1 MQTECGIH
9 NLPFTINHHQ
19 STINLKKSIMKN
31 FTIYLVILIFLFV
44 SKVLGQ
50 ETFESQAKKI
60 ANKIEK
66 ITKEEKANLKEE
78 VEAVN
83 VQLSEGKITQEQADK
98 RKKELAEA
106 RAVIIEEKVTLAQ
119 NELNDLV
126 QQKVDGKIKEQQDST
141 HTYTIRWNAKK
152 WEKDSIHG
160 EKRTTSQFVFALGLN
175 NMMVDGKLQDS
186 NYSFIGSHFYEWGF
200 TYNSRLM
207 KNDNLLHAKYGLS
220 LMYNNIR
227 PTDNRS
233 FVVNG
238 EQTNLEVNAINLEE
252 SRFRNVYIVLPVH
265 LEFDFTKPKIS
276 NGKTYFRTH
285 ESFRFGIGGYGGINV
300 KSKQILKFEDN
311 DYKSTQKTKG
321 DFNTNNFIYGLSSYI
336 GYKELSLY
344 LKYDLNPLFQDNLVK
359 ENNISLGLRF
369 DFN

>member
-1 MQTECGIH
+1 
-9 NLPFTINHHQ
+9 
-19 STINLKKSIMKN
+19 MKN
-31 FTIYLVILIFLFV
+31 FTLYLVILVFLFV

-50 ETFESQAKKI
+50 ETFESKAKKI

-66 ITKEEKANLKEE
+66 VTKEEKAILKEE

-98 RKKELAEA
+98 RKKELSEA
-106 RAVIIEEKVTLAQ
+106 RAIIIEEKVTLAQ

-126 QQKVDGKIKEQQDST
+126 QQKVDGKIKEQDS
-141 HTYTIRWNAKK
+141 IKK
-152 WEKDSIHG
+152 GKIVIYWDKNDKNKKSRDSIHG
-160 EKRTTSQFVFALGLN
+160 EKRTTSQFVFAMGLN
-175 NMMVDGKLQDS
+175 NMMADGKLQDS
-186 NYSFIGSHFYEWGF
+186 NYGFMSSHFYEWGF

-207 KNDNLLHAKYGLS
+207 KTDNLLHAKYGLS

-238 EQTNLEVNAINLEE
+238 DQTVLQTNAINLDE
-252 SRFRNVYIVLPVH
+252 SRFRNVYIVLPLH
-265 LEFDFTKPKIS
+265 LEFDFSKPQVS

-285 ESFRFGIGGYGGINV
+285 KSFRFGIGGYAGINV
-300 KSKQILKFEDN
+300 KSKQILKYDQDDL
-311 DYKSTQKTKG
+311 DYKTTIKG
-321 DFNTNNFIYGLSSYI
+321 DYNVNNFIYGLSSYI
-336 GYKELSLY
+336 GYKALSLY
-344 LKYDLNPLFQDNLVK
+344 AKYDLNPLFQDNPVK

-369 DFN
+369 DLN

>member
-1 MQTECGIH
+1 
-9 NLPFTINHHQ
+9 
-19 STINLKKSIMKN
+19 MKN

-50 ETFESQAKKI
+50 ETFESKAKKI

-66 ITKEEKANLKEE
+66 VTKEEKAALKDE

-119 NELNDLV
+119 NELSDLV
-126 QQKVDGKIKEQQDST
+126 QQKVDGKIKEQDTT
-141 HTYTIRWNAKK
+141 HTYIIRWDPKRDR
-152 WEKDSIHG
+152 DSIHG
-160 EKRTTSQFVFALGLN
+160 EKRTTSQFVFAMGLN

-238 EQTNLEVNAINLEE
+238 DQTVLQTNAINLDE

-265 LEFDFTKPKIS
+265 LEFDFSKPKVS

-285 ESFRFGIGGYGGINV
+285 QSFRFGIGGYAGINV
-300 KSKQILKFEDN
+300 KSKQILKYDQDDL
-311 DYKSTQKTKG
+311 DYKTTIKG
-321 DFNTNNFIYGLSSYI
+321 DYNVNNFIYGLSSYI
-336 GYKELSLY
+336 GYRAFSLY
-344 LKYDLNPLFQDNLVK
+344 AKYDLNPLFKNNLVK
-359 ENNISLGLRF
+359 ENNISLGIRL
-369 DFN
+369 DLN

>member
-1 MQTECGIH
+1 
-9 NLPFTINHHQ
+9 
-19 STINLKKSIMKN
+19 MKN

-66 ITKEEKANLKEE
+66 ITKEEKAALKEE

-83 VQLSEGKITQEQADK
+83 VQLSEGKITKEQADR

-106 RAVIIEEKVTLAQ
+106 RAVIMEEKITVAQ
-119 NELNDLV
+119 NELNNLV
-126 QQKVDGKIKEQQDST
+126 QQKVDGKIKE
-141 HTYTIRWNAKK
+141 
-152 WEKDSIHG
+152 KDSIKKHTLIIHWNDKNWNDSNRKRRDSIRG
-160 EKRTTSQFVFALGLN
+160 EKRTTSQFVFAMGLN
-175 NMMVDGKLQDS
+175 NMMADGKLQDS
-186 NYSFIGSHFYEWGF
+186 NYKFMGSHFYEWGF

-238 EQTNLEVNAINLEE
+238 DQTDLITNPVNLKE
-252 SRFRNVYIVLPVH
+252 SRFRNVYLVLPVH
-265 LEFDFTKPKIS
+265 LEFDFTKPKEN
-276 NGKTYFRTH
+276 NGNTYFRTH
-285 ESFRFGIGGYGGINV
+285 KSFRFGVGGYAGINV
-300 KSKQILKFEDN
+300 KSKQILKFEED
-311 DYKSTQKTKG
+311 DLKYKSTIKG
-321 DFNTNNFIYGLSSYI
+321 EYNVNNFIYGLSSYI
-336 GYKELSLY
+336 GYRELSLY
-344 LKYDLNPLFQDNLVK
+344 MKYDLNPLFQDNLIK

>member
-1 MQTECGIH
+1 
-9 NLPFTINHHQ
+9 
-19 STINLKKSIMKN
+19 MKN
-31 FTIYLVILIFLFV
+31 FTIYLVILVFLFV

-50 ETFESQAKKI
+50 ETFESRAKQI

-66 ITKEEKANLKEE
+66 VTKEEKQALKEE
-78 VEAVN
+78 IEAVN
-83 VQLSEGKITQEQADK
+83 VQFSEGKITQEQADK

-126 QQKVDGKIKEQQDST
+126 QQKVDGKIKEGDSISK
-141 HTYTIRWNAKK
+141 HTLIIHWNDKDWSGKK
-152 WEKDSIHG
+152 RSKDSIHG
-160 EKRTTSQFVFALGLN
+160 EKRTTSQFVFAMGLN
-175 NMMVDGKLQDS
+175 NTMIDGKLQDS
-186 NYSFIGSHFYEWGF
+186 RYSFIGSHFYEWGF

-220 LMYNNIR
+220 VMYNNIR

-233 FVVNG
+233 FVVDGN
-238 EQTNLEVNAINLEE
+238 QTNLEVNAINMDE

-265 LEFDFTKPKIS
+265 LEFDFTRPKES

-285 ESFRFGIGGYGGINV
+285 KSFRFGIGGYAGINV
-300 KSKQILKFEDN
+300 KSKQILKFEEEDLK
-311 DYKSTQKTKG
+311 YKTTIKG
-321 DFNTNNFIYGLSSYI
+321 DYNVNNFIYGLSSYV
-336 GYKELSLY
+336 GYKEMSLY
-344 LKYDLNPLFQDNLVK
+344 LKYDLNPLFQDNLID

-369 DFN
+369 DLN

>member
-1 MQTECGIH
+1 
-9 NLPFTINHHQ
+9 
-19 STINLKKSIMKN
+19 MKN
-31 FTIYLVILIFLFV
+31 FTLYLVILVFLFV

-50 ETFESQAKKI
+50 ETFESKASSIARKIERVTKEQKKI
-60 ANKIEK
+60 
-66 ITKEEKANLKEE
+66 LKEE

-126 QQKVDGKIKEQQDST
+126 QQKVDGKIKEQDSSRI
-141 HTYTIRWNAKK
+141 YMIRWERDKCN
-152 WEKDSIHG
+152 KDSIRG
-160 EKRTTSQFVFALGLN
+160 EKRTTSQFVFATGLN
-175 NMMVDGKLQDS
+175 NMMIDGKLQDS

-200 TYNSRLM
+200 TYNTRLM

-227 PTDNRS
+227 PTKNRS
-233 FVVNG
+233 FVVDG
-238 EQTNLEVNAINLEE
+238 DQTNLEINAVNLSE

-265 LEFDFTKPKIS
+265 LEFDFTKPKVKD
-276 NGKTYFRTH
+276 GKTYFRTH
-285 ESFRFGIGGYGGINV
+285 KSFRFGVGGYAGINV
-300 KSKQILKFEDN
+300 KSKQILKFEEEDLK
-311 DYKSTQKTKG
+311 YKTTIKG
-321 DFNTNNFIYGLSSYI
+321 DYNVNNFIYGLSSYV
-336 GYKELSLY
+336 GYRDISLY
-344 LKYDLNPLFQDNLVK
+344 LKYDLNPLFKDNLVK

-369 DFN
+369 DLN

>member
-1 MQTECGIH
+1 
-9 NLPFTINHHQ
+9 
-19 STINLKKSIMKN
+19 MKN
-31 FTIYLVILIFLFV
+31 FTICLVILIFLFV

-50 ETFESQAKKI
+50 ETFEAKAKKI
-60 ANKIEK
+60 ADRIEK
-66 ITKEEKANLKEE
+66 ITKEEKEALKQE
-78 VEAVN
+78 VEVIN

-106 RAVIIEEKVTLAQ
+106 RAVIIEEKVAIAQ

-126 QQKVDGKIKEQQDST
+126 QQKVDGKLKEQ
-141 HTYTIRWNAKK
+141 
-152 WEKDSIHG
+152 DSIKKSKIVIYWDKDVWHNKKDKERIHS
-160 EKRTTSQFVFALGLN
+160 EKRTTSQFVFAMGLN
-175 NMMVDGKLQDS
+175 NMMGDGKLQDS
-186 NYSFIGSHFYEWGF
+186 NYKFMASHFYEWGF

-233 FVVNG
+233 FVLNGDQTDLVVNPV
-238 EQTNLEVNAINLEE
+238 NLTE
-252 SRFRNVYIVLPVH
+252 SRFRNVYLVAPVH
-265 LEFDFTKPKIS
+265 LEFDFTKPKEKD
-276 NGKTYFRTH
+276 GKTYFRTH
-285 ESFRFGIGGYGGINV
+285 KSFRFGVGGYAGINV
-300 KSKQILKFEDN
+300 KSKQILKFEED
-311 DYKSTQKTKG
+311 DLKYKSTIKG
-321 DFNTNNFIYGLSSYI
+321 EYNVNNFIYGLSSYI

-344 LKYDLNPLFQDNLVK
+344 MKYDLNPLFQDNLTK

>member
-1 MQTECGIH
+1 
-9 NLPFTINHHQ
+9 
-19 STINLKKSIMKN
+19 MKN
-31 FTIYLVILIFLFV
+31 FTIYLVILVFLFV

-50 ETFESQAKKI
+50 ETFESRAKQI

-66 ITKEEKANLKEE
+66 VTKEEKQALKEE
-78 VEAVN
+78 IEAVN

-126 QQKVDGKIKEQQDST
+126 QQKVDGKIREQDST
-141 HTYTIRWNAKK
+141 KKYRISFDRKIHRNDSTY
-152 WEKDSIHG
+152 S
-160 EKRTTSQFVFALGLN
+160 EKRTTTQFVFAMGLN
-175 NMMVDGKLQDS
+175 NTMADGKLQDS

-220 LMYNNIR
+220 VMYNNIR
-227 PTDNRS
+227 PTENRS
-233 FVVNG
+233 FVVDGN
-238 EQTNLEVNAINLEE
+238 QTNLEINAVNMDE

-265 LEFDFTKPKIS
+265 LEFDFTKPKVS
-276 NGKTYFRTH
+276 DGKTYFRTH
-285 ESFRFGIGGYGGINV
+285 KSFRFGVGGYAGINV
-300 KSKQILKFEDN
+300 KSKQILKFEEEDLK
-311 DYKSTQKTKG
+311 YKTTIKG
-321 DFNTNNFIYGLSSYI
+321 DYNVNNFIYGLSSYI
-336 GYKELSLY
+336 GYRDISLY
-344 LKYDLNPLFQDNLVK
+344 LKYDLNPLFQDNLIK

-369 DFN
+369 DLN

>member
-1 MQTECGIH
+1 
-9 NLPFTINHHQ
+9 
-19 STINLKKSIMKN
+19 MKN
-31 FTIYLVILIFLFV
+31 FTVYLVILVFLFV

-50 ETFESQAKKI
+50 ETFESRAKQI

-66 ITKEEKANLKEE
+66 ITKEEKAALKEE

-106 RAVIIEEKVTLAQ
+106 RAVIIEEKITLAQ

-126 QQKVDGKIKEQQDST
+126 QQKVDGKIKEQDST
-141 HTYTIRWNAKK
+141 GKHTLIIHWNDRNWNEQNRKRR
-152 WEKDSIHG
+152 DSIHG
-160 EKRTTSQFVFALGLN
+160 EKRTTSQFVFAMGLN

-238 EQTNLEVNAINLEE
+238 NKTNLEVNTINLDE
-252 SRFRNVYIVLPVH
+252 SRFRNVYLVLPLH
-265 LEFDFTKPKIS
+265 LEFDFSKPTVT

-285 ESFRFGIGGYGGINV
+285 KSFRFGIGGYAGINV
-300 KSKQILKFEDN
+300 KSKQILKFEEEDLK
-311 DYKSTQKTKG
+311 YKTTIKG
-321 DFNTNNFIYGLSSYI
+321 DYNVNNFMYGLSSYI
-336 GYKELSLY
+336 GYKSLSLY
-344 LKYDLNPLFQDNLVK
+344 AKYDLNPLFQDNVVDEK
-359 ENNISLGLRF
+359 NISLGLRF
-369 DFN
+369 DLN

>member
-1 MQTECGIH
+1 
-9 NLPFTINHHQ
+9 
-19 STINLKKSIMKN
+19 MKN
-31 FTIYLVILIFLFV
+31 LTIYLVVLVFLFV

-50 ETFESQAKKI
+50 ETFESKAKKI

-66 ITKEEKANLKEE
+66 ITKEEKAALKEE

-83 VQLSEGKITQEQADK
+83 VQLTEGKITSEQADK

-106 RAVIIEEKVTLAQ
+106 RAIRIEEKVTEAQ

-126 QQKVDGKIKEQQDST
+126 QQKVGGKIKAQDST
-141 HTYTIRWNAKK
+141 HIYVIHWDPKK
-152 WEKDSIHG
+152 AKDSIHG
-160 EKRTTSQFVFALGLN
+160 EKRTTTQFVFAAGLN

-186 NYSFIGSHFYEWGF
+186 NYGFIGSHFYEWGF
-200 TYNSRLM
+200 TYNTRLM

-220 LMYNNIR
+220 VMYNNIR
-227 PTDNRS
+227 PRDNRS

-238 EQTNLEVNAINLEE
+238 DQTVLQTNAINLDE
-252 SRFRNVYIVLPVH
+252 SRFRNVYIVAPVH
-265 LEFDFTKPKIS
+265 LEFDFSRPKVS
-276 NGKTYFRTH
+276 DGKTYFKTH
-285 ESFRFGIGGYGGINV
+285 QGFRFGIGGYAGINV
-300 KSKQILKFEDN
+300 KSKQIIKYDQDDL
-311 DYKSTQKTKG
+311 DYKTTIKG
-321 DFNTNNFIYGLSSYI
+321 DYNVNNFIYGLSSYI

-344 LKYDLNPLFQDNLVK
+344 MKYDLNPLFQDNLVK

>member
-1 MQTECGIH
+1 
-9 NLPFTINHHQ
+9 
-19 STINLKKSIMKN
+19 MKN
-31 FTIYLVILIFLFV
+31 FTLYLVILIFLFV

-50 ETFESQAKKI
+50 ETFESKAKKI

-66 ITKEEKANLKEE
+66 VTKEEKAALKEE

-106 RAVIIEEKVTLAQ
+106 RATIIEEKVTEAQ

-126 QQKVDGKIKEQQDST
+126 QQKVDGKIKEGDSIMK
-141 HTYTIRWNAKK
+141 HGLVIRWNDELWRDSKK
-152 WEKDSIHG
+152 GKDSIRG
-160 EKRTTSQFVFALGLN
+160 EKRTTSQFVFAMGLN

-200 TYNSRLM
+200 TYNSRLL

-238 EQTNLEVNAINLEE
+238 DQTVLETNPVNLDE
-252 SRFRNVYIVLPVH
+252 SRFRNVYIVLPLH
-265 LEFDFTKPKIS
+265 LEFDFTKSQVS

-285 ESFRFGIGGYGGINV
+285 KSFRFGIGGYAGINV
-300 KSKQILKFEDN
+300 KSKQILKYDQDDL
-311 DYKSTQKTKG
+311 DYKTTIKG
-321 DFNTNNFIYGLSSYI
+321 DYNVNNFIYGLSSYI
-336 GYKELSLY
+336 GYREFSLY
-344 LKYDLNPLFQDNLVK
+344 AKYDLNPLFQNNLVK
-359 ENNISLGLRF
+359 ENNISLGIRVDL
-369 DFN
+369 N

>member
-1 MQTECGIH
+1 
-9 NLPFTINHHQ
+9 
-19 STINLKKSIMKN
+19 MKN
-31 FTIYLVILIFLFV
+31 FTIYLVILVFLFV

-50 ETFESQAKKI
+50 ETFESRAKQI

-66 ITKEEKANLKEE
+66 VTKEEKQALKEE
-78 VEAVN
+78 IEAVN

-126 QQKVDGKIKEQQDST
+126 QQKVDGKIKEGDSINK
-141 HTYTIRWNAKK
+141 HTLIIHWNDKDWSGKK
-152 WEKDSIHG
+152 RSKDSIHG
-160 EKRTTSQFVFALGLN
+160 EKRTTSQFVFAMGLN
-175 NMMVDGKLQDS
+175 NTMIDGKLQDS
-186 NYSFIGSHFYEWGF
+186 RYSFIGSHFYEWGF

-220 LMYNNIR
+220 VMYNNIR

-233 FVVNG
+233 FVVDGN
-238 EQTNLEVNAINLEE
+238 QTNLEVNAINMDE

-265 LEFDFTKPKIS
+265 LEFDFTRPKES
-276 NGKTYFRTH
+276 NGKTYFKTH
-285 ESFRFGIGGYGGINV
+285 KSFRFGIGGYAGINV
-300 KSKQILKFEDN
+300 KSKQILKFEEEDLK
-311 DYKSTQKTKG
+311 YKTTIKG
-321 DFNTNNFIYGLSSYI
+321 DYNVNNFIYGLSSYV
-336 GYKELSLY
+336 GYKEMSLY
-344 LKYDLNPLFQDNLVK
+344 LKYDLNPLFQDNLID

-369 DFN
+369 DLN

>member
-1 MQTECGIH
+1 
-9 NLPFTINHHQ
+9 
-19 STINLKKSIMKN
+19 MKN
-31 FTIYLVILIFLFV
+31 FTIHLVILIFLFV
-44 SKVLGQ
+44 SKVFGQ
-50 ETFESQAKKI
+50 ETFESKAKEI

-66 ITKEEKANLKEE
+66 VTKEEKEKLKEE

-126 QQKVDGKIKEQQDST
+126 QQKVDGKLKEQDST
-141 HTYTIRWNAKK
+141 RKSKIVIYWDKNDWNHNKC
-152 WEKDSIHG
+152 KDSIRG
-160 EKRTTSQFVFALGLN
+160 EKRTTSQFVFAMGLN
-175 NMMVDGKLQDS
+175 NMMVDGKYQDS
-186 NYSFIGSHFYEWGF
+186 NYSFIGSHFYEWGL

-238 EQTNLEVNAINLEE
+238 DQTNLETNAVHLTE
-252 SRFRNVYIVLPVH
+252 SRFRNVYLVLPVH
-265 LEFDFTKPKIS
+265 LEFDFSKPTVKD
-276 NGKTYFRTH
+276 GKTYFKTH
-285 ESFRFGIGGYGGINV
+285 KSFRFGVGGYAGINV
-300 KSKQILKFEDN
+300 KSKQILKFEEEDLK
-311 DYKSTQKTKG
+311 YKSTIKG
-321 DFNTNNFIYGLSSYI
+321 EYNVNNFIYGVSSYI
-336 GYKELSLY
+336 GYKEMSLY
-344 LKYDLNPLFQDNLVK
+344 VKYDLNPLFQDNLVK
-359 ENNISLGLRF
+359 ENNISMGLRF
-369 DFN
+369 DLN

>member
-1 MQTECGIH
+1 
-9 NLPFTINHHQ
+9 
-19 STINLKKSIMKN
+19 MKN
-31 FTIYLVILIFLFV
+31 FTLYLVVLIFLFV

-50 ETFESQAKKI
+50 ETFESRAKKI

-66 ITKEEKANLKEE
+66 ITKEEKAALKEE
-78 VEAVN
+78 VEVVN

-106 RAVIIEEKVTLAQ
+106 RATIIEEKVTEAQ

-126 QQKVDGKIKEQQDST
+126 QQKVDGKIKEDSLT
-141 HTYTIRWNAKK
+141 KK
-152 WEKDSIHG
+152 YSIVFHVRDKDRDKDSIHG
-160 EKRTTSQFVFALGLN
+160 EKRTTSQFVFAMGLN

-186 NYSFIGSHFYEWGF
+186 NYSFGGSHFYEWGF

-238 EQTNLEVNAINLEE
+238 DQTELQTNAINLDE
-252 SRFRNVYIVLPVH
+252 SRFRNVYIVLPLH
-265 LEFDFTKPKIS
+265 LEFDFSKPQVS

-285 ESFRFGIGGYGGINV
+285 KSFRFGIGGYAGINV
-300 KSKQILKFEDN
+300 KSKQILKFDQDDL
-311 DYKSTQKTKG
+311 DYKTTIKG
-321 DFNTNNFIYGLSSYI
+321 DYNVNNFIYGLSSYI
-336 GYKELSLY
+336 GYREFSLY
-344 LKYDLNPLFQDNLVK
+344 AKYDLNPLFQDNLIK
-359 ENNISLGLRF
+359 ENNISLGIRVDL
-369 DFN
+369 N

>member
-1 MQTECGIH
+1 
-9 NLPFTINHHQ
+9 
-19 STINLKKSIMKN
+19 MKN
-31 FTIYLVILIFLFV
+31 FTLYLVILVFLFV

-50 ETFESQAKKI
+50 ETFESKAKKI

-66 ITKEEKANLKEE
+66 VTKEEKAALKEE
-78 VEAVN
+78 VETVN

-106 RAVIIEEKVTLAQ
+106 RAIIIEEKVTAAQ

-126 QQKVDGKIKEQQDST
+126 QQKVDGKIKEQDSS
-141 HTYTIRWNAKK
+141 HIYVIRWDPKRD
-152 WEKDSIHG
+152 KDSIHG
-160 EKRTTSQFVFALGLN
+160 EKRTTSQFVFAMGLN
-175 NMMVDGKLQDS
+175 NMMVDGKLQDA

-238 EQTNLEVNAINLEE
+238 DQTVLQTNAINLDE
-252 SRFRNVYIVLPVH
+252 SRFRNVYVVLPLH
-265 LEFDFTKPKIS
+265 LEFDFSKPQVS

-285 ESFRFGIGGYGGINV
+285 KSFRFGIGGYAGINV
-300 KSKQILKFEDN
+300 KSKQILKFDQDDL
-311 DYKSTQKTKG
+311 DYKTTIKG
-321 DFNTNNFIYGLSSYI
+321 DYNVNNFIYGLSSYV
-336 GYKELSLY
+336 GYKALSLY
-344 LKYDLNPLFQDNLVK
+344 AKYDLNPLFKDNPVK
-359 ENNISLGLRF
+359 ENNISLGLRL
-369 DFN
+369 DLN

>member
-1 MQTECGIH
+1 
-9 NLPFTINHHQ
+9 
-19 STINLKKSIMKN
+19 MKN
-31 FTIYLVILIFLFV
+31 FTIYLVILVFLFV

-50 ETFESQAKKI
+50 ETFESKARKI

-66 ITKEEKANLKEE
+66 ITKEEKETLKTE
-78 VEAVN
+78 VESVN

-119 NELNDLV
+119 EELNDLV
-126 QQKVDGKIKEQQDST
+126 QEKVDGKIKEQDST
-141 HTYTIRWNAKK
+141 KRHRLVINWDDDYWTYKK
-152 WEKDSIHG
+152 SNKDSIRG

-175 NMMVDGKLQDS
+175 NMMADGDLQDS
-186 NYSFIGSHFYEWGF
+186 NYKFTGSHFYEWGL
-200 TYNSRLM
+200 TYNTRLL
-207 KNDNLLHAKYGLS
+207 KNNNLLHAKYGIS

-238 EQTNLEVNAINLEE
+238 DQTDLVANAINLKE
-252 SRFRNVYIVLPVH
+252 SRFRNVYLVAPVH
-265 LEFDFTKPKIS
+265 LEFDFSKDVQSDDK
-276 NGKTYFRTH
+276 KYFRTH
-285 ESFRFGIGGYGGINV
+285 KGFRLGFGGYAGINL

-311 DYKSTQKTKG
+311 DYKATQKTKG
-321 DFNTNNFIYGLSSYI
+321 DFNTNNFIYGLSTYI
-336 GYKELSLY
+336 GYKETSLY
-344 LKYDLNPLFQDNLVK
+344 LKYDLNPLFQDNLIK

-369 DFN
+369 DLN

>member
-1 MQTECGIH
+1 
-9 NLPFTINHHQ
+9 
-19 STINLKKSIMKN
+19 MKN
-31 FTIYLVILIFLFV
+31 FTLYLVILVFLFV

-50 ETFESQAKKI
+50 ETFESKASSIARKIERVTKEQKKI
-60 ANKIEK
+60 
-66 ITKEEKANLKEE
+66 LKEE

-126 QQKVDGKIKEQQDST
+126 QQKVDGKIKEQDSSRI
-141 HTYTIRWNAKK
+141 YMIRWERDKCN
-152 WEKDSIHG
+152 KDSIRG
-160 EKRTTSQFVFALGLN
+160 EKRTTSQFVFATGLN
-175 NMMVDGKLQDS
+175 NMMIDGKLQDS

-200 TYNSRLM
+200 TYNTRLM

-227 PTDNRS
+227 PTKNRS
-233 FVVNG
+233 FVVDG
-238 EQTNLEVNAINLEE
+238 DQTNLEVNTINLDE

-265 LEFDFTKPKIS
+265 LEFDFTKPQVKD
-276 NGKTYFRTH
+276 GKTYFRTH
-285 ESFRFGIGGYGGINV
+285 KSFRFGIGGYAGINV
-300 KSKQILKFEDN
+300 KSKQILKFEEEDLK
-311 DYKSTQKTKG
+311 YKTTIKG
-321 DFNTNNFIYGLSSYI
+321 DYNVNNFIYGLSSYV
-336 GYKELSLY
+336 GYRDISLY
-344 LKYDLNPLFQDNLVK
+344 LKYDLNPLFKDNLVK

-369 DFN
+369 DLN